1 MWWPVVTEIRGW
13 GEQSDVRRVRGSESS
28 RVGEESDVCKRVGG

>member
-1 MWWPVVTEIRGW
+1 MMTDIKGW

-28 RVGEESDVCKRVGG
+28 RMGEESDVSVRWAV